1 MKKAGIIFLAV
12 LVFLSVFSVLFFNYS
27 DKKEEIDLSEV
38 RFEEGDIVF
47 RRGIGTKSNMVSHAD
62 KKGIYSHVGIVV
74 KQDSVFMVIHITP
87 GERENGDTEDRIKIE
102 LPEHFFSFKRAQL
115 GAMIRLKDSLEYG
128 VSAAREAHQLLQKG
142 ILFDHDYSLENS
154 DKMYCTEL
162 IWQAYLSAGKDI
174 TQGRRSRIE
183 NMPLFSGT
191 YIFPSDIFDND
202 EFTLIYKF

>member
-1 MKKAGIIFLAV
+1 MKRVGIIFLAV
-12 LVFLSVFSVLFFNYS
+12 LILLTVFSLLFFKYS
-27 DKKEEIDLSEV
+27 GKKEEIDLSAV
-38 RFEEGDIVF
+38 HFEEGDIAF
-47 RRGIGTKSNMVSHAD
+47 RRGIGTKSSVVSHVD

-87 GERENGDTEDRIKIE
+87 GERENGETEDKIKME
-102 LPEHFFSFKRAQL
+102 LPEQFFSLKKAQF
-115 GAMIRLKDSLEYG
+115 GALIRLKDSLEYG
-128 VSAAREAHQLLQKG
+128 ANAAQKALQLLQEG

-162 IWQAYLSAGKDI
+162 IWQTYLSAGKDV
-174 TQGRRSRIE
+174 TQGRRSSVE
-183 NMPLFSGT
+183 NMPLYSGT